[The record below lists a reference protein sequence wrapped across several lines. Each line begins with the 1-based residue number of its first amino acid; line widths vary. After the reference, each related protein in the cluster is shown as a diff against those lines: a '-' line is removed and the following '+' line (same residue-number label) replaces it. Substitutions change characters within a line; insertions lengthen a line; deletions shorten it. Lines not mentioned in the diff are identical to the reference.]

1 MVHKLRVSAAA
12 SVLSIALSIALSIV
26 VSIAV
31 LASGAQAGSRGIK
44 CQGGAQLVAGSYIST
59 PFCQD
64 ELLASVARS
73 FGMKAS
79 ADRIRYNPNYKR
91 EVCRL
96 VGHDI
101 RVSEHCLNEAPS
113 FRGRRF

>member
-1 MVHKLRVSAAA
+1 MRPKFLITIAAGA
-12 SVLSIALSIALSIV
+12 FAV
-26 VSIAV
+26 AV
-31 LASGAQAGSRGIK
+31 LAPGAEAGRRGIK

-64 ELLASVARS
+64 ALLASVARS
-73 FGMKAS
+73 YGMRAS
-79 ADRIRYNPNYKR
+79 ADQIRYNPNYKR

-101 RVSEHCLNEAPS
+101 RVSEHCLNETPG

>member
-1 MVHKLRVSAAA
+1 MLSKFALSFAAA
-12 SVLSIALSIALSIV
+12 AVTLALLIP
-26 VSIAV
+26 AV
-31 LASGAQAGSRGIK
+31 EARPRGIK

-73 FGMKAS
+73 FGVKAS

>member
-1 MVHKLRVSAAA
+1 MLSKFALSFAAA
-12 SVLSIALSIALSIV
+12 AVTLALLIP
-26 VSIAV
+26 AV
-31 LASGAQAGSRGIK
+31 EARSRGIK

-73 FGMKAS
+73 FGVKAS

>member
-1 MVHKLRVSAAA
+1 MIHKFLISVAAT
-12 SVLSIALSIALSIV
+12 ALSF
-26 VSIAV
+26 AV
-31 LASGAQAGSRGIK
+31 LAPGTQAGSRGIK
-44 CQGGAQLVAGSYIST
+44 CQGGAQLVAGSYITT

-64 ELLASVARS
+64 ELLANVARGY
-73 FGMKAS
+73 GMRAS

>member
-1 MVHKLRVSAAA
+1 MNAKFAATIAAAA
-12 SVLSIALSIALSIV
+12 SAVALLTP
-26 VSIAV
+26 
-31 LASGAQAGSRGIK
+31 GAEAGSRGIR

-59 PFCQD
+59 PYCQD
-64 ELLASVARS
+64 ALLASVARGY
-73 FGMKAS
+73 GMRAS

-91 EVCRL
+91 EVCRF

-113 FRGRRF
+113 LRGRRF

>member
-1 MVHKLRVSAAA
+1 MLSKFAINIAAA
-12 SVLSIALSIALSIV
+12 TTALALLSP
-26 VSIAV
+26 AV
-31 LASGAQAGSRGIK
+31 EARPRGIQ
-44 CQGGAQLVAGSYIST
+44 CRGGAQLVAGSYITT

-64 ELLASVARS
+64 ELLASVARGY
-73 FGMKAS
+73 GMRAS

-96 VGHDI
+96 VGQDI
-101 RVSEHCLNEAPS
+101 RVSDHCHNEVPG